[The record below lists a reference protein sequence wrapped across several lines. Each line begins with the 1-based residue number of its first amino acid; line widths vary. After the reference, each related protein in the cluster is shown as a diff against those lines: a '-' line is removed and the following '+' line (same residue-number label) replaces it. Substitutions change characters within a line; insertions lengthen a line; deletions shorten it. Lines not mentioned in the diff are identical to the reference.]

1 MKFAGRQGGI
11 QISNGILQTQ
21 DFNKLLSDS
30 PIYEGEP
37 TDEALRR
44 EAKKLTE
51 NCPTCDD
58 H

>member
-1 MKFAGRQGGI
+1 
-11 QISNGILQTQ
+11 SNGILQTQ

-51 NCPTCDD
+51 NCPTCND